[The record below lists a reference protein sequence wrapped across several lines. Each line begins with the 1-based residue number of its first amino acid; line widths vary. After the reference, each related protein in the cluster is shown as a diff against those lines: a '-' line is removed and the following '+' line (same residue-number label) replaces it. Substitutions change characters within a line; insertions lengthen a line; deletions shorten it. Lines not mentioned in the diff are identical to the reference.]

1 MWWWPYVGASIGGP
15 IGFAVGVGVGVGL
28 GVFWEYAIKPTVS
41 WIAVNIAGTN
51 DPYNEIRR
59 LEPLGGN

>member
-28 GVFWEYAIKPTVS
+28 GAFWEYAFKPSVS
-41 WIAVNIAGTN
+41 WVFISLGRD
-51 DPYNEIRR
+51 DPYQAIRH
-59 LEPLGGN
+59 LQPLGGN